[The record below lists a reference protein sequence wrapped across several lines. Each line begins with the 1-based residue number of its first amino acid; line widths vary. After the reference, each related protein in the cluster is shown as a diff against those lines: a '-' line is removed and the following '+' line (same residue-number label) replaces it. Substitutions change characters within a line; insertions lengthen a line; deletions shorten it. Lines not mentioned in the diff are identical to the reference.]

1 MRRMNDEEKQK
12 VFDKLRRVL
21 RQGRGDDATEDV
33 YGPPPV
39 SPDATDGEAD
49 RRAIEAVYG
58 PPTVFG
64 DVTDEADD
72 MRPAEGLYG
81 PPPTMNP
88 IPIGTEGRRNAQRLY
103 GPMPVARPVADD
115 DSEAG
120 GNDMDDR
127 TDTKAQAL
135 EVAMAFGY
143 ADIEYVMEWQGYAVF
158 SPVESGGEEGLPEF
172 ILTTDTFARMTM
184 GDEAFQ
190 IMDEMPEGRF

>member
-58 PPTVFG
+58 PPSVFG
-64 DVTDEADD
+64 DVPDEADN

-81 PPPTMNP
+81 PPPAMNP
-88 IPIGTEGRRNAQRLY
+88 MPIGTEGRRNAQRLY

-120 GNDMDDR
+120 GNDMDDVSVVWHLR
-127 TDTKAQAL
+127 ELK
-135 EVAMAFGY
+135 
-143 ADIEYVMEWQGYAVF
+143 
-158 SPVESGGEEGLPEF
+158 GLP
-172 ILTTDTFARMTM
+172 D
-184 GDEAFQ
+184 G
-190 IMDEMPEGRF
+190 